1 MADGNNFDS
10 DVDNYTITELLLILD
25 LEAPITKDAVEEKTE
40 EYIERFENENNNQ
53 MVDFFKNI
61 QLKLK
66 NYADELEEGDTAEY
80 QPAARQTENWWKN
93 QALEQDNPV
102 QNDKITRRKQKIDL
116 FNNPH
121 LPMKREQLGV
131 NNDFDVPVSQDSLNP
146 NLKNIT
152 SRFINLDS
160 QFRQPTSTG
169 ESSATDYTLE
179 LSEPLYNV
187 LSMRLY
193 SVQIPFSWYNVDV
206 VHGTNCFWI
215 VFDDASIDPINITLE
230 SGNYNAAEM
239 ADELNDQ
246 TSAFGNPNFAFDTNL
261 PRPVTYSSRTGKI
274 TINLTGVT
282 YNESSIMESKIVFF
296 DTSGKLT
303 CDSACNPVKNINQTL
318 GWTMGYRVPTIIP
331 DVNGDIGYAV
341 VDSYGPRYLILTID
355 DFNQNHINNGLI
367 TITEGSTK
375 IKMPDYYNSSL
386 PTTCGE
392 VRYGDVVIP
401 DGEDATNQI
410 DKLDNSFKRT
420 QTVLPSAPRL
430 LTQAQIYSINEI
442 RKNNQNNTDYRIKAP
457 TPTDT
462 FALIPVKHGSDT
474 GSMFIDF
481 GGSLQDNKRNYFGPV
496 NIERLRVRLQDDKGN
511 NVNMNGAN
519 WSVTIIC
526 ELLYQ
531 Y

>member
-1 MADGNNFDS
+1 MTDRNNFDS
-10 DVDNYTITELLLILD
+10 NVDNYTITELLLILD
-25 LEAPITKDAVEEKTE
+25 LEAPITTDAVDEATD
-40 EYIERFENENNNQ
+40 EYIERFENEGNDA
-53 MVDFFKNI
+53 MVDFFRNI

-66 NYADELEEGDTAEY
+66 NYADELADGETAEY
-80 QPAARQTENWWKN
+80 EPEAKQTDNWWNN

-102 QNDKITRRKQKIDL
+102 QNDKVTRRQQKIDVY
-116 FNNPH
+116 NNPH

-131 NNDFDVPVSQDSLNP
+131 NNDYTVPVSQDSLNP
-146 NLKNIT
+146 NLKNVT

-193 SVQIPFSWYNVDV
+193 SVQIPFAWYNVDV
-206 VHGTNCFWI
+206 VNGTNCFWI
-215 VFDDASIDPINITLE
+215 VLDDSTKDPINISLE
-230 SGNYNAAEM
+230 SGNYTSIEIAE
-239 ADELNDQ
+239 ELNNQ
-246 TSAFGNPNFAFDTNL
+246 TSAFGNPDFAFDTNL
-261 PRPVTYSSRTGKI
+261 PPVSYSSRTGKI

-282 YNESSIMESKIVFF
+282 YNGYNIMQSQIVFF
-296 DTSGKLT
+296 DTAGKLT
-303 CDSACNPVKNINQTL
+303 CDSTCNPVKNINQTL

-331 DVNGDIGYAV
+331 DSNGDTGYAI
-341 VDSYGPRYLILTID
+341 VDSYGTRYLILTID

-367 TITEGSTK
+367 TITEGSKK
-375 IKMPDYYNSSL
+375 IKMPDYYNPSL
-386 PTTCGE
+386 PVYCE
-392 VRYGDVVIP
+392 PVEIDDSIIP
-401 DGEDATNQI
+401 DDDDAANQI
-410 DKLDNSFKRT
+410 DKLDNSFK
-420 QTVLPSAPRL
+420 QTPVVLPSAPRV

-442 RKNNQNNTDYRIKAP
+442 MKNNQNNTDYRIKAP

-474 GSMFIDF
+474 GAMFVDF